1 MNGRNPPRR
10 AAVTLDELRA
20 EVEAG
25 RIDTVLLV
33 MTDMQGRLMGK
44 RLHAP
49 FFLSD
54 IAEHGAEG
62 CYYLLTVDVDMA
74 TVQGFSMGSWDT
86 GYGDFVFRPDMATLR
101 RVPWL
106 EATALV
112 VADLEWQDG
121 TPVVAS
127 PRQILRR
134 QLERLAERGWTAN
147 IGSELEFMLFR
158 DSYDDARAKRYHGLT
173 GANPYNVDYSIFG
186 TTIVEDVIRPIRLGM
201 AGAGIPV
208 EDSKGE
214 CNFGQHEVNFHYA
227 DALTMADNHSIYKN
241 GAREI
246 AWQHQSSISFM
257 AKWDEREGN
266 SCHIHCSFW
275 DRNGSLFPA
284 ADGHGMSDT
293 FQHFIAGQLRYMREL
308 TYFYAPNI
316 NSYKR
321 FATGS
326 FAPTTLVWDTD
337 NRTCAF
343 RVVGHGNGLRLENR
357 MPGADCNPYLAFAAI
372 IAAGLRGIDEGLELE
387 EPYHGNAYTAP
398 ADRPRIPSCLRDAIT
413 ELEGS
418 ALAREAFG
426 EEVVAHYLHYARTEQ
441 QAFDA
446 AVTDWEKFRGFER
459 M

>member
-1 MNGRNPPRR
+1 
-10 AAVTLDELRA
+10 VTLDELRS
-20 EVEAG
+20 EVANG
-25 RIDTVLLV
+25 TIDTVLLV

-49 FFLSD
+49 FFLEE

-74 TVQGFSMGSWDT
+74 TVQGFQMGSWDT
-86 GYGDFVFRPDMATLR
+86 GYGDFVFKPDMATLR
-101 RVPWL
+101 PVPWL
-106 EATALV
+106 EGTALV

-121 TPVVAS
+121 RPVVAS
-127 PRQILRR
+127 PRQVLRR
-134 QLERLAERGWTAN
+134 QLDRLAERGWTAN

-158 DSYDDARAKRYHGLT
+158 ESYDQARAKRYHQLT

-186 TTIVEDVIRPIRLGM
+186 TTVVEDVVRPIRLGM
-201 AGAGIPV
+201 AAAGIPV

-227 DALTMADNHSIYKN
+227 DAL
-241 GAREI
+241 I

-275 DRNGSLFPA
+275 DKDGSLFPG
-284 ADGHGMSDT
+284 ADGHGMSDI
-293 FQHFIAGQLRYMREL
+293 FRHFIAGQLAYTEEL
-308 TYFYAPNI
+308 TYFFAPNI

-321 FATGS
+321 FARGS
-326 FAPTTLVWDTD
+326 FAPTTLVWGTD

-357 MPGADCNPYLAFAAI
+357 MPGADCNPYLAFAAV
-372 IAAGLRGIDEGLELE
+372 IAAGLRGIDEQLPLEDAY
-387 EPYHGNAYTAP
+387 PGNAYEAK
-398 ADRPRIPSCLRDAIT
+398 DKRRIPGALHHAIAG
-413 ELEGS
+413 LEGS
-418 ALAREAFG
+418 QVARDAFG
-426 EEVVAHYLHYARTEQ
+426 DEVVDHYLHYARTEQ
-441 QAFDA
+441 HTFEA

>member
-1 MNGRNPPRR
+1 
-10 AAVTLDELRA
+10 
-20 EVEAG
+20 
-25 RIDTVLLV
+25 
-33 MTDMQGRLMGK
+33 
-44 RLHAP
+44 
-49 FFLSD
+49 
-54 IAEHGAEG
+54 
-62 CYYLLTVDVDMA
+62 
-74 TVQGFSMGSWDT
+74 
-86 GYGDFVFRPDMATLR
+86 
-101 RVPWL
+101 
-106 EATALV
+106 
-112 VADLEWQDG
+112 
-121 TPVVAS
+121 
-127 PRQILRR
+127 
-134 QLERLAERGWTAN
+134 
-147 IGSELEFMLFR
+147 
-158 DSYDDARAKRYHGLT
+158 
-173 GANPYNVDYSIFG
+173 
-186 TTIVEDVIRPIRLGM
+186 
-201 AGAGIPV
+201 
-208 EDSKGE
+208 
-214 CNFGQHEVNFHYA
+214 
-227 DALTMADNHSIYKN
+227 
-241 GAREI
+241 
-246 AWQHQSSISFM
+246 
-257 AKWDEREGN
+257 
-266 SCHIHCSFW
+266 
-275 DRNGSLFPA
+275 
-284 ADGHGMSDT
+284 MSDT